1 MSVLRSLFPDT
12 GFPVSETEVYLID
25 MAYSNITK
33 TAMADSMEALM
44 EEKPFAKISVGDICE
59 RCGMNRKSFY
69 YHFKDKYD
77 LVNWIFQ
84 TEFLEMMQRRDY
96 SSGWELLSDI
106 CAYFYAERAFYTNAL
121 QVEGQNAFRDYF
133 AEAISSVLAEIM
145 RDQIGP
151 GEDSRFFVQFLTDAF
166 QAAILRWLKQTP
178 VLPPDEFL
186 QKLESVMNIL
196 RK

>member
-1 MSVLRSLFPDT
+1 M
-12 GFPVSETEVYLID
+12 
-25 MAYSNITK
+25 K
-33 TAMADSMEALM
+33 ALM
-44 EEKPFAKISVGDICE
+44 EEKPFSKISVGDICE

-84 TEFLEMMQRRDY
+84 TEFLEMMQGRDY
-96 SSGWELLSDI
+96 TSGWELLSDI
-106 CAYFYAERAFYTNAL
+106 CSYFYDERAFYTNAL

-133 AEAISSVLAEIM
+133 AEAISSVLTEIL

-151 GEDSRFFVQFLTDAF
+151 EEDSHFFVQFLTDAF
-166 QAAILRWLKQTP
+166 QSAILRWLKQTP

>member
-1 MSVLRSLFPDT
+1 M
-12 GFPVSETEVYLID
+12 
-25 MAYSNITK
+25 K
-33 TAMADSMEALM
+33 ALM

-84 TEFLEMMQRRDY
+84 TEFLEMMQGRNY
-96 SSGWELLSDI
+96 TSGWELLSDI
-106 CAYFYAERAFYTNAL
+106 CANFYAERAFYTNAL

-133 AEAISSVLAEIM
+133 AASISSVLAEIM
-145 RDQIGP
+145 RDQIGSSK
-151 GEDSRFFVQFLTDAF
+151 DSLFFVQFLTDAF

-178 VLPPDEFL
+178 VLPPEEFL
-186 QKLESVMNIL
+186 QKLESVMSIL